1 MFVVKKI
8 TQESGVNFVISLPD
22 CHGSRER
29 QHRYVYGNLRISF
42 TEPAFGAGFGRIKKS
57 APGR

>member
-1 MFVVKKI
+1 MHVCGKENNSRV
-8 TQESGVNFVISLPD
+8 ESALVNLPE

-29 QHRYVYGNLRISF
+29 QHRCVYGNLRISF
-42 TEPAFGAGFGRIKKS
+42 IEPAFGAGFGRIKKN

>member
-1 MFVVKKI
+1 MSVGKKI
-8 TQESGVNFVISLPD
+8 IQESGINFVISLPE

-29 QHRYVYGNLRISF
+29 QHRYVYGNLSISF
-42 TEPAFGAGFGRIKKS
+42 IEPAFGAGFGRIKKS